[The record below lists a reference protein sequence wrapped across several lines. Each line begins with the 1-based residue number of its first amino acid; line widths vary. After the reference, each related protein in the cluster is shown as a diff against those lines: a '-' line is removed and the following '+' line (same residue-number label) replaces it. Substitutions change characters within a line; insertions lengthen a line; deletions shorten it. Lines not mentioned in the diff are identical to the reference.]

1 MNVLTFDD
9 HKLNKLYRDIHL
21 EIERRTRA
29 ATADSASIIW
39 GQEMAKRALTVAAA
53 GHHSILFVGPPGNGK
68 TMLRALGLELG
79 VAESYEA
86 RFCPCGYY
94 NDPIQACTCTAT
106 KINKHV
112 EKWPKAAINVE
123 VPRLPARER
132 NPSRPGTSLADI
144 QRQIES
150 VKPATKMN
158 GGEECRCL
166 MKAAINELGLSPED
180 QQTIERVARTIA
192 GLDRSAEV
200 QSMHLCEAINYR
212 RLRVGHSSAL

>member
-29 ATADSASIIW
+29 ATADSASMIW

-79 VAESYEA
+79 VTESYEA
-86 RFCPCGYY
+86 HFCPCGFYA
-94 NDPIQACTCTAT
+94 DSMRACTCTAA
-106 KINKHV
+106 KVRKHV
-112 EKWPKAAINVE
+112 ERWPVADINVE

-132 NPSRPGTSLADI
+132 NPSRPGTGLADI
-144 QRQIES
+144 QRQIED
-150 VKPATKMN
+150 VKPATTMN
-158 GGEECRCL
+158 RGEECRCL
-166 MKAAINELGLSPED
+166 MKAAITELGLSPED
-180 QQTIERVARTIA
+180 QETIERVARTIA
-192 GLDRSAEV
+192 GLDHSDEV

-212 RLRVGHSSAL
+212 RLRV